1 MPCTSS
7 LSGSGFM
14 PDLGRQ
20 ISFVELLKLCQR
32 IVVPRLQRDFA
43 QGRDTAKEV
52 REGFLNA
59 LYEAL
64 VRPAD
69 GAASPLNLDFVYGS
83 MEDNGGKHFLP
94 LDGQQRLTTLLLL
107 HWYLAWQDG
116 VLLEFQAI
124 AWDGRHSR
132 FSYAVRPSSEEFF
145 DELVR
150 YVPDNAPQKTSS
162 IKRRIENQPWFYLH
176 WRLDPTIQSSLTMLD
191 AIHHRFAESK
201 GLFSRLQDKSRP
213 AITFQMLPLE
223 HFGLSDDLYIKM
235 NARGKPLTP
244 FETFKARFEEL
255 LKQLYPTERREIGG
269 TSVPVHDFFS
279 RRIDTQWTDFF
290 WSFRAKGSA
299 IYDAA
304 IMNLIWSVTWVSID
318 PDRSNGGGPAVTRYR
333 ESVGSYTDFHKL
345 GLLTRTFSE
354 NLICLLEA
362 WSKGGAKLT
371 AQLPDARYFAEA
383 TFFEKARLSPT
394 KLEYSELMMFAAFT
408 SYLRANEGNVIPAEF
423 QEWMRVVFNFVQNS
437 DIERPDDYERG
448 LGGLQKLLPHSRE
461 ILSHLATV
469 KTEPLGFSRD
479 QVQEEILK
487 AQLMVAKPDWRTRLH
502 QAEAHGYFRGQIGF
516 LLEFSGALTKATMRP
531 VKDWIPEEHAQ
542 LQESF
547 DNYLAKAKLTF
558 NEQGL
563 TSLPGEAHQ
572 WQRSLLAVGDY
583 LAPLGRNNS
592 FATDRPGNPDSWKR
606 WLRGAAGGA
615 SRRIHLKTLWDRL
628 DLSSDIGAQ
637 LAKIRQTADLEPW
650 RAAIVA
656 YPQVIEYC
664 WQREIR
670 REQGVKEIYLLRKRQ
685 MNGAH
690 AELFTF
696 VLHLE
701 LSTAAQR
708 KRLAPL
714 GLGPYESVSM
724 TETEPHFVLSMKSAM
739 FKITSCNDQFL
750 ITVVRTRLA
759 AIPGA
764 EMKLVNELRFSQGEM
779 ILKRFVARD
788 GAIDFLFQL
797 AGMLEAQASAK

>member
-1 MPCTSS
+1 
-7 LSGSGFM
+7 M

-20 ISFVELLKLCQR
+20 ISFVELLESCQR
-32 IVVPRLQRDFA
+32 IVVPRLKRDFA

-52 REGFLNA
+52 RDGFLDA
-59 LYEAL
+59 LHEAL

-69 GAASPLNLDFVYGS
+69 EAAPPLNLDFVYGS

-107 HWYLAWQDG
+107 HWYLAWRDG
-116 VLLEFQAI
+116 GLPEFQAI

-145 DELVR
+145 DELVQ
-150 YVPDNAPQKTSS
+150 YVPDKTPQQTASV
-162 IKRRIENQPWFYLH
+162 KRRIENQHWFYLH
-176 WRLDPTIQSSLTMLD
+176 WRLDPTIQSALTMLD
-191 AIHHRFAESK
+191 AIHDRFADSH
-201 GLFSRLQDKSRP
+201 GLFTRLRDKSRP
-213 AITFQMLPLE
+213 AITFQLLPLE

-244 FETFKARFEEL
+244 FETFKARFEEH
-255 LKQLYPTERREIGG
+255 LKQLYPTEWREIGG
-269 TSVPVHDFFS
+269 TSIPVHDFFS
-279 RRIDTQWTDFF
+279 RRMDTQWTDFF
-290 WSFRAKGSA
+290 WSYRANGSA
-299 IYDAA
+299 VFDAA
-304 IMNLIWSVTWVSID
+304 VMNLFWSVAWVSID
-318 PDRSNGGGPAVTRYR
+318 PDRSSGGGPAVTRYR
-333 ESVGSYTDFHKL
+333 DGVGSYTDFHEL
-345 GLLTRTFSE
+345 GLLTRTFSD

-371 AQLPDARYFAEA
+371 PQLPDARYFAEA
-383 TFFEKARLSPT
+383 TFFEKAQTTPT
-394 KLEYSELMMFAAFT
+394 KLEYSELVMFAAFT
-408 SYLRANEGNVIPAEF
+408 SYLRANEGNVSTAEF
-423 QEWMRVVFNFVQNS
+423 QEWMRVVFNLVQNS
-437 DIERPDDYERG
+437 DIERPHDYERS
-448 LGGLQKLLPHSRE
+448 LGGLQKLLPHSRD

-487 AQLMVAKPDWRTRLH
+487 AQLMLAKPDWRTLLH

-516 LLEFSGALTKATMRP
+516 LLEFSGALANAHKRP
-531 VKDWIPEEHAQ
+531 VQDWTPEEHTQ

-547 DNYLAKAKLTF
+547 DKYWAKAKLTF

-563 TSLPGEAHQ
+563 ASLPGEAYQ

-583 LAPLGRNNS
+583 LVRLGRNNS
-592 FATDRPGNPDSWKR
+592 FATDPPGNPDSWKR
-606 WLRGAAGGA
+606 WLRGVAGGA
-615 SRRIHLKTLWDRL
+615 SRRNHLKTLWDRL
-628 DLSSDIGAQ
+628 DLSSDVGSQ
-637 LAKIRQTADLEPW
+637 LAKIRETADLEPW

-656 YPQVIEYC
+656 HPQVIDYC

-670 REQGVKEIYLLRKRQ
+670 REQGAKEIYLLRKRQ

-701 LSTAAQR
+701 LDTESQQ

-714 GLGPYESVSM
+714 QLAPYQSVAM
-724 TETEPHFVLSMKSAM
+724 TETEPHVALSMGSAK
-739 FKITSCNDQFL
+739 FIVISANDEFRIAIL
-750 ITVVRTRLA
+750 RTELA
-759 AIPGA
+759 AIPDA
-764 EMKLVNELRFSQGEM
+764 EKMLVDELRFSQADK
-779 ILKRFVARD
+779 ILKRSVARCE
-788 GAIDFLFQL
+788 AIDFLVQL
-797 AGMLEAQASAK
+797 GSRLASPIPSA